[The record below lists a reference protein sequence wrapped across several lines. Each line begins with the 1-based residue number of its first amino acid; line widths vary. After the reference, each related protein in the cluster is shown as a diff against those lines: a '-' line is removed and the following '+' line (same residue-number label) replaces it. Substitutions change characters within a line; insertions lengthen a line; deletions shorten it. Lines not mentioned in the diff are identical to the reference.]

1 MREVLLFLIE
11 GLAFILML
19 AVITAW
25 LFIAAGAYGGM

>member
-11 GLAFILML
+11 GLAFILTL